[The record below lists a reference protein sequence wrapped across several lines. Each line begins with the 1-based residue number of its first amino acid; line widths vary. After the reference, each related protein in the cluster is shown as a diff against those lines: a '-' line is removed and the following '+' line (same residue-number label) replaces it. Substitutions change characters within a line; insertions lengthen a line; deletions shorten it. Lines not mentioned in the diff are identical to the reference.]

1 MPTIFA
7 QATRLKLRYKSQIG
21 NLTTED
27 LWDLP
32 LQRTTGISLDSVAIE
47 IYEELEKAGK
57 KSFVSKNKTSDILE
71 LKMDIIKYII
81 DIKLKEKENAIKA
94 LENKERKELLMDVIA
109 EKEIDELKNKSV
121 KDLKKEIKSL

>member
-57 KSFVSKNKTSDILE
+57 KSFVSKNKTNDILE

-81 DIKLKEKENAIKA
+81 NIKLKEKEDATKA